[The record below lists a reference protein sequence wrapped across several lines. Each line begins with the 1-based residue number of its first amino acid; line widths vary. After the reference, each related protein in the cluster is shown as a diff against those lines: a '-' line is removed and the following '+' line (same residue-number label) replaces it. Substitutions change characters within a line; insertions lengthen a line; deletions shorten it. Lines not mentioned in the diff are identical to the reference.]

1 MTNKQ
6 ISAGWVVLHSK
17 TGEPMK
23 TSTAGGRTQGKLYK
37 SAGHARNAIKN
48 SAYKKNADQYIV
60 AEVFVPV
67 SYYDVYAEV
76 LDLPMAEND
85 AGEENLRGYLN
96 KLFFTLLDD
105 PEGFSGKR
113 PFGNSGWQYEIYQH
127 LVRWD
132 VIDGELDEDGG
143 LMDFNREHA
152 DEFMNNL
159 LAYLMGP
166 R

>member
-37 SAGHARNAIKN
+37 SEGHARNAIKN
-48 SAYKKNADQYIV
+48 SAYKKDAGEYIIV
-60 AEVFVPV
+60 EVFVPL
-67 SYYDVYAEV
+67 YGYDVYAEV
-76 LDLPMAEND
+76 LDYPMAEND

-96 KLFFTLLDD
+96 KLFFSLLDEG
-105 PEGFSGKR
+105 EGFNSKR

-152 DEFMNNL
+152 DEFINDL